1 MYAVIR
7 SGGKQY
13 KVAEGDVLPVELLGQ
28 PDGDVTFTPLLVV
41 DGGQAITGAALA
53 GASVAGRIVAESKG
67 PKITG
72 FTYRPKSRGRRRWGH
87 RQRYSVVE
95 ITAIAKG

>member
-1 MYAVIR
+1 VYAVIS

-13 KVAEGDVLPVELLGQ
+13 RVAEGDQVAVELLGQ
-28 PDGDVTFTPLLVV
+28 TEGEVAFAPLLLVDGDDTV
-41 DGGQAITGAALA
+41 AGAALA
-53 GASVAGRIVAESKG
+53 GATVSARVLGQTKG

-72 FTYRPKSRGRRRWGH
+72 FTYKPKARARRRWGH

-95 ITAIAKG
+95 ITAISKA